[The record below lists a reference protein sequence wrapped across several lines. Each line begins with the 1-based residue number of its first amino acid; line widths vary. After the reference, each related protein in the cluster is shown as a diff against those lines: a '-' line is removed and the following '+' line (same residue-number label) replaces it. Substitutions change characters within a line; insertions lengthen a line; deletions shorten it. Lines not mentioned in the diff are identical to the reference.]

1 MFKHFHP
8 FKPFIN
14 KETEKI
20 IIGTLPPPRFCTK
33 EYKKEDVLFCYGS
46 ADNQLWRVLNKVFDL
61 NLPFDNSQKA
71 VTLRKE
77 FLKKH
82 KIGVCDIVDSC
93 KREKIDASDLGM
105 KDIVLR
111 DILSY
116 LKNYPNINTLVFTGG
131 YCKNSPEYFFRKVLK
146 QQNLKFTKTDDTIPK
161 KHKFSFNNK
170 EYKTISLS
178 SPSNAANR
186 SIGSNI
192 LYKEKKKIN
201 PNYNTFDFRFDQY
214 KKVFMS

>member
-14 KETEKI
+14 KDTKKI

-46 ADNQLWRVLNKVFDL
+46 ADNQLWRVLNKVFNL

-146 QQNLKFTKTDDTIPK
+146 QQNIKFIKTDDTIPK

-192 LYKEKKKIN
+192 LYKQMKKKN

-214 KKVFMS
+214 KKVFMP